1 MMRNC
6 SPSATSLCDSGR
18 DDNFGLASMLIQS
31 NVGGC
36 DTTNGTHAACLRGVT
51 KLFGVGTTEV
61 HALNE
66 VDFNVHTGELLLLVG
81 PSGCGKTTL
90 LSVLAGIL
98 DATSGEV
105 DVFGTRIDQLS
116 QQEKTEFRRDNIGF
130 IFQQY
135 NLLPTLTAAE
145 NAAIPLLIHRVEFER
160 AIAKAKEYLE
170 RVGMA
175 ERADFLPAQ
184 LSGGQQQRVAIARAL
199 ITEPRLIVCD
209 EPTAALDG
217 ETGKMVLEMFRSTA
231 LTDNRAIVV
240 VTHDNRIFP
249 YGDRIAEMLDGRIL
263 SIHENEFAAGHGKE
277 SVQ

>member
-1 MMRNC
+1 M
-6 SPSATSLCDSGR
+6 
-18 DDNFGLASMLIQS
+18 ASV
-31 NVGGC
+31 NEC
-36 DTTNGTHAACLRGVT
+36 DTANGTHAACLRHVT
-51 KLFGVGTTEV
+51 KAFGAGATEV
-61 HALNE
+61 RALKE

-98 DATSGEV
+98 DASAGEV
-105 DVFGTRIDQLS
+105 NVFGTRIDQLD
-116 QQEKTEFRRDNIGF
+116 QAEKTAFRRDNIGF

-145 NAAIPLLIHRVEFER
+145 NVAVPLLIHGVDFDE
-160 AIAKAKEYLE
+160 AVAKAVTYLQK
-170 RVGMA
+170 VGL
-175 ERADFLPAQ
+175 ADRESFLPSQ

-217 ETGKMVLEMFRSTA
+217 DTGKMILEMFRSTA
-231 LTDNRAIVV
+231 LTDDRAIVV
-240 VTHDNRIFP
+240 VTHDSRIFP

-263 SIHENEFAAGHGKE
+263 SIHENEIGPSHGKE
-277 SVQ
+277 IV

>member
-1 MMRNC
+1 
-6 SPSATSLCDSGR
+6 
-18 DDNFGLASMLIQS
+18 
-31 NVGGC
+31 
-36 DTTNGTHAACLRGVT
+36 
-51 KLFGVGTTEV
+51 LFGVGTTEV

-105 DVFGTRIDQLS
+105 DVFGTRVDRLS

-145 NAAIPLLIHRVEFER
+145 NVAIPLLIHRVEFEQ
-160 AIAKAKEYLE
+160 AVAKAKEYLE

-175 ERADFLPAQ
+175 ERADFLPSQ

-199 ITEPRLIVCD
+199 ITEPKLIVCD

-249 YGDRIAEMLDGRIL
+249 YGDRIAEMLDGKIL
-263 SIHENEFAAGHGKE
+263 SIHENQYAPGHGKE
-277 SVQ
+277 SIQ

>member
-1 MMRNC
+1 
-6 SPSATSLCDSGR
+6 
-18 DDNFGLASMLIQS
+18 
-31 NVGGC
+31 
-36 DTTNGTHAACLRGVT
+36 VT
-51 KLFGVGTTEV
+51 RLFGVGTTEV
-61 HALNE
+61 HALNN

-98 DATSGEV
+98 DATSGDV

-116 QQEKTEFRRDNIGF
+116 QQEKTQFRRDNIGF

-145 NAAIPLLIHRVEFER
+145 NVAIPLLIHKVDFDEAVTKARV
-160 AIAKAKEYLE
+160 YLE
-170 RVGMA
+170 KVGLA
-175 ERADFLPAQ
+175 ERADFLPSQ

-217 ETGKMVLEMFRSTA
+217 ETGKMILEMFRSTA
-231 LTDNRAIVV
+231 LTSDRAIVV
-240 VTHDNRIFP
+240 VTHDSRIFP

-263 SIHENEFAAGHGKE
+263 SIHQNEFTPAHSKE
-277 SVQ
+277 KIQ

>member
-1 MMRNC
+1 MV
-6 SPSATSLCDSGR
+6 TH
-18 DDNFGLASMLIQS
+18 S

-36 DTTNGTHAACLRGVT
+36 DTGNGTHAACLRGVT

-105 DVFGTRIDQLS
+105 DVFGTRIDRLS

-145 NAAIPLLIHRVEFER
+145 NVAIPLLIHRVEFEQ
-160 AIAKAKEYLE
+160 AVAKAKEYLE

-175 ERADFLPAQ
+175 ERADFLPSQ

-199 ITEPRLIVCD
+199 ITEPKLIVCD

-249 YGDRIAEMLDGRIL
+249 YGDRIAEMLDGKIL
-263 SIHENEFAAGHGKE
+263 SIHENQYAPGHGKE
-277 SVQ
+277 SIQ